1 MKIVTFNL
9 RCAWDGDGINSFP
22 HRAGSILNK
31 IKKESPEVICFQEG
45 IEKNVAFLRNAL
57 PEYHIVFNQR
67 NNDYRGE
74 GIATALKKDSVEL
87 LGLDS
92 FWLSP
97 TPQIPGTRFEEQ
109 SVCPRI
115 CQCILLRHAN
125 GKMFRVYNTHLDHKG
140 EQARVLGIQAV
151 LQRMQADLGILDVPF
166 FLMGDF
172 NATPDEETIRI
183 CSESTSPVVKELTE
197 PITLTFHNY
206 GRITENYKIDYIY
219 ADAATAQLPIAVAP
233 WDDATDGIYL
243 SDHYPL
249 QIELSF

>member
-31 IKKESPEVICFQEG
+31 IKKETPEVICFQEG

-97 TPQIPGTRFEEQ
+97 TPRIPGTRFEEQ
-109 SVCPRI
+109 SACPRI

-140 EQARVLGIQAV
+140 AGARYLGM
-151 LQRMQADLGILDVPF
+151 LQTLQKISESEEKF
-166 FLMGDF
+166 ILMGDM
-172 NATPDEETIRI
+172 NATQETPEIRLVEETLGTRGAVE
-183 CSESTSPVVKELTE
+183 CTAEVGK
-197 PITLTFHNY
+197 TFHGFRHELRNH
-206 GRITENYKIDYIY
+206 IDYIFS
-219 ADAATAQLPIAVAP
+219 DCSFENPCVVP
-233 WDDATDGIYL
+233 DEGKDDLYY
-243 SDHYPL
+243 SDHLAVCTDILLP
-249 QIELSF
+249 